1 MGVYEHCFKEMKH
14 TFFLMLNLKYK
25 PLFAEVGPYSG
36 TSFLLGGGGGGG
48 GAYALSHEETGLA
61 LRMALIYPQR
71 QEAGGH
77 AG

>member
-36 TSFLLGGGGGGG
+36 TSFLLGVGAGWGGVLML
-48 GAYALSHEETGLA
+48 YHM
-61 LRMALIYPQR
+61 RKQV
-71 QEAGGH
+71 
-77 AG
+77 